1 VLCAAAVDRILS
13 HERVFCVDVVKAA
26 VSQVL
31 PVWSTKMH
39 LSLVGNPTQY
49 AQSVR

>member
-1 VLCAAAVDRILS
+1 MK
-13 HERVFCVDVVKAA
+13 EFFCLDVVKAA

-31 PVWSTKMH
+31 PVCSTKMH
-39 LSLVGNPTQY
+39 LSPVANPTQY